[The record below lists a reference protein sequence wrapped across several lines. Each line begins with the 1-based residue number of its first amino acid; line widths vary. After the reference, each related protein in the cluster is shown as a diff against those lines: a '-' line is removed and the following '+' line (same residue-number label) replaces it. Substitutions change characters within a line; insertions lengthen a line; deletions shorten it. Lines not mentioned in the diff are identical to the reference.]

1 MARRIERIGLM
12 TGGGDCPGLNAVIR
26 AITKTAIYQYGLRV
40 FGIED
45 GFLGLIE
52 NRISELTS
60 MHVSG
65 ILARGGTILGSNNRI
80 SPTHYP
86 RGDDGNG
93 QPRFVDATERCLANI
108 ESNRLDAL
116 IVVGGDGT
124 MSCAAPLV
132 DLGINCIG
140 VPKTI
145 DNDIVGTDITFGFL
159 TAAATATDA
168 LDRLHSTAMS
178 HHRVM
183 VCEVMGRNAGWIAL
197 HAGVASGA
205 DVILIPEIPFDMD
218 IVCEFVTS
226 RMNRGRGFSIVAV
239 AEGAVMKGGQKT
251 VKKHDPDK
259 PDPVLLGGV
268 GAIVS
273 EQIGERTQIETRT
286 TVLGYTQRGGPPVAR
301 DRVLATQF
309 GHHAVELL
317 MSGAKGRMVGREAG
331 ELTDVDIRYA
341 ANKQRTVP
349 VDDPLIVAA
358 RAVRTCFG
366 DEPVLAGFALPGQGT
381 RSVSVE

>member
-1 MARRIERIGLM
+1 MSRSIERIGLL

-45 GFLGLIE
+45 GYLGLIE

-65 ILARGGTILGSNNRI
+65 ILARGGTILGSNNRV

-86 RGDDGNG
+86 AGKDGAG
-93 QPRFVDATERCLANI
+93 KTLIVDATERCLN
-108 ESNRLDAL
+108 NMRNHRLDAL

-124 MSCAAPLV
+124 MSCSVALIERGV
-132 DLGINCIG
+132 NIIG

-218 IVCEFVTS
+218 IICEFVTS

-239 AEGAVMKGGQKT
+239 AEGATMKGGSKV
-251 VKKHDPDK
+251 VKMHDPTK
-259 PDPVLLGGV
+259 PDPILLGGV
-268 GAIVS
+268 GAQVS
-273 EQIGERTQIETRT
+273 EEIGVRTGIETRT

-317 MSGAKGRMVGREAG
+317 VSGASGRMVGREG
-331 ELTDVDIRYA
+331 GMLTDVDIRTA

-349 VDDPLIVAA
+349 IDDPLITAA

-366 DEPVLAGFALPGQGT
+366 DEPVIAGYAEPIKL
-381 RSVSVE
+381 RKSVSVD